1 MDVVCFLLASALAG
15 ITLKAADVYGEVKI
29 DFKAYATAIAS
40 ALLFW
45 LLLRENPYTSTFMTA
60 IIIGCIV
67 SLKVNRPNLIIGL
80 AIIVVL
86 SAALGFQTPIIW
98 ILIIL
103 ASVAYL
109 DEFTHDHALKW
120 KHGFRLFFRYR
131 GLLKTTAVITALIGV
146 VTPLSMAGFLL
157 FDLCYDLS
165 GIYLEGRVSQKPVE
179 VDR

>member
-1 MDVVCFLLASALAG
+1 MDVVCFLFASALAG
-15 ITLKAADVYGEVKI
+15 VTLKAADVYGEVKI

-45 LLLRENPYTSTFMTA
+45 LLLRESPYTSTFMTA
-60 IIIGCIV
+60 VIIGCIV

-80 AIIVVL
+80 AIVVAL

-98 ILIIL
+98 LLIIL

-120 KHGFRLFFRYR
+120 KHGFQLFFRYR
-131 GLLKTTAVITALIGV
+131 GLLKATAAITALIGA
-146 VTPLSMAGFLL
+146 VTPLSITGFLL

-165 GIYLEGRVSQKPVE
+165 DIYLERKCFTKPG
-179 VDR
+179 